1 MLIAVRAE
9 VESVDH
15 WREKFKTHVELF
27 KSQGVSVAHMGA
39 ANDRTAIAI
48 FETNDPDEFVRIF
61 NDPAT
66 AEAMAEEVGQQYG
79 QAMAAGMQG
88 DDLAAGHKSLRA
100 AMQAVAD
107 ALTAHGFAAHT
118 DQRNNQLRIV
128 NNHCP
133 FGDVAIEHPV
143 ICAVDRGMVKGM
155 LTAIYGD
162 TSPETSASLPQGDTF
177 CATTI

>member
-39 ANDRTAIAI
+39 TNDRTVIAI

-66 AEAMAEEVGQQYG
+66 AEAMAEDKITGGVE
-79 QAMAAGMQG
+79 MFLL
-88 DDLAAGHKSLRA
+88 D
-100 AMQAVAD
+100 
-107 ALTAHGFAAHT
+107 
-118 DQRNNQLRIV
+118 
-128 NNHCP
+128 
-133 FGDVAIEHPV
+133 
-143 ICAVDRGMVKGM
+143 
-155 LTAIYGD
+155 
-162 TSPETSASLPQGDTF
+162 ETFNL
-177 CATTI
+177 